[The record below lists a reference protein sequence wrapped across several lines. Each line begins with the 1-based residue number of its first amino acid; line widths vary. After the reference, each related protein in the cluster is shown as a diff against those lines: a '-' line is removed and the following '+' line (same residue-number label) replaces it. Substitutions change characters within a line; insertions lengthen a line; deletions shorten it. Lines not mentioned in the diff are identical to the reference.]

1 MKLIDIALKDMLRS
15 FRSLFAVGMMIAA
28 PLLITGLIYLAFG
41 GMSSEQP
48 DMPAIQVG
56 LVNAD
61 AASVDAPSADAP
73 FNLGQTLVEMFT
85 DASVADWLIARAYP
99 DAAAARAALDRQE
112 IGVAV
117 LIPSGLSAAAL
128 SGERSPDT
136 AVVILHDPTL
146 SIAPQ
151 VVGSMVTSLLDGV
164 AGGRI
169 AIQVIQE
176 RHAARG
182 LTFAPAQIPV
192 MIGQYQT
199 WYTDFQRAMFHR
211 PAEAALRLAAP
222 GVDETAAPMSQ
233 ILGATMA
240 GQMIFFAFY
249 TAAYSMTSV
258 LREHE
263 EGTLARL
270 FATPTDRAVILG
282 GKFLAVFLTVILQG
296 AALMLFAGLVFGI
309 HWGRAGSV
317 LLALVA
323 QVVAAAGLGVLLIAL
338 VRNSRQAGPV
348 LGGGLTVFGMLGGLF
363 TVGIQG
369 MPAFFDV
376 AALFTPHG
384 WVLKGWRLALAAQPP
399 GALLLPFF
407 IALAM
412 GAAMFVLGAVLFRRR
427 FA

>member
-41 GMSSEQP
+41 GMGREQP
-48 DMPAIQVG
+48 DMAAIQVG

-61 AASVDAPSADAP
+61 APSADTP
-73 FNLGQTLVEMFT
+73 FNLGQALVEMFT
-85 DASVADWLIARAYP
+85 DVGVTDWLTARMYP

-117 LIPSGLSAAAL
+117 LIPAGLSAAAF
-128 SGERSPDT
+128 SDERTPDL

-146 SIAPQ
+146 NLAPQ
-151 VVGSMVTSLLDGV
+151 VVGGMVTALLDGV

-169 AIQVIQE
+169 AIQVVQE
-176 RHAARG
+176 RHAAHG
-182 LTFAPAQIPV
+182 LSLSPAQISSL
-192 MIGQYQT
+192 IAQYQN
-199 WYTDFQRAMFHR
+199 WYTDFQRARLDH
-211 PAEAALRLAAP
+211 PTAAALRLVAP

-233 ILGATMA
+233 ILAATMA

-249 TAAYSMTSV
+249 TAAYAMTSI

-270 FATPTDRAVILG
+270 FATPTGRTVILG
-282 GKFLAVFLTVILQG
+282 GKFLAVFLTVIVQG
-296 AALMLFAGLVFGI
+296 AALMLFAGLAFGI
-309 HWGRAGSV
+309 HWGRADSA

-338 VRNSRQAGPV
+338 VKNSRQAGPV
-348 LGGGLTVFGMLGGLF
+348 LGGGLTAFGMLGGLF

-384 WVLKGWRLALAAQPP
+384 WVLKGWRLALAGQPP
-399 GALLLPFF
+399 DALLLPFLV
-407 IALAM
+407 AVGM
-412 GAAMFVLGAVLFRRR
+412 GAAMFALGAVLFRRR

>member
-1 MKLIDIALKDMLRS
+1 MKLFDIALKDMLRS

-41 GMSSEQP
+41 GLSGGQP
-48 DMPAIQVG
+48 DLPVIQVG
-56 LVNAD
+56 LVN
-61 AASVDAPSADAP
+61 VDAPSANAP

-85 DASVADWLIARAYP
+85 DASIADWLAARTYP
-99 DAAAARAALDRQE
+99 DAAAARAALDRRE

-117 LIPSGLSAAAL
+117 LIPAGLSAAAL

-146 SIAPQ
+146 TIGPQ
-151 VVGSMVTSLLDGV
+151 VVGGMVTSLLDGV
-164 AGGRI
+164 TGGRI
-169 AIQVIQE
+169 AIEVIQE

-182 LTFAPAQIPV
+182 LAFAPAQTPAL
-192 MIGQYQT
+192 IGQYQT
-199 WYTDFQRAMFHR
+199 WYTDFQRALFHR
-211 PAEAALRLAAP
+211 PTEAALRLVAP

-233 ILGATMA
+233 ILAMIMA

-249 TAAYSMTSV
+249 TAAYSMTSI

-270 FATPTDRAVILG
+270 FTTPTDRTVILG

-296 AALMLFAGLVFGI
+296 AALMLFAGLAFGI
-309 HWGRAGSV
+309 HWGRADSV

-363 TVGIQG
+363 TVGILG
-369 MPAFFDV
+369 MPALFDV

-384 WVLKGWRLALAAQPP
+384 WVLKGWRLALAGQAP
-399 GALLLPFF
+399 GALLQPFF
-407 IALAM
+407 VAVAM
-412 GAAMFVLGAVLFRRR
+412 GAAMFALGAALFRRR
-427 FA
+427 FV

>member
-1 MKLIDIALKDMLRS
+1 MKILDIALKDLLRS
-15 FRSLFAVGMMIAA
+15 FRSLFAVGMMVAA

-41 GMSSEQP
+41 GTSGEQP

-61 AASVDAPSADAP
+61 APSTDGP
-73 FNLGQTLVEMFT
+73 FNLGQTLVEMFS
-85 DASVADWLIARAYP
+85 DASVADWLSARTYP
-99 DAAAARAALDRQE
+99 DDDTARAALDRQE

-128 SGERSPDT
+128 SGERTPDT

-146 SIAPQ
+146 SLAPQ
-151 VVGSMVTSLLDGV
+151 VVSGMVSSLLDGV
-164 AGGRI
+164 TGGLI
-169 AIQVIQE
+169 TIEVIQE
-176 RHAARG
+176 RHMAHG
-182 LTFAPAQIPV
+182 LPLAPAQIPV
-192 MIGQYQT
+192 LIGQYQT
-199 WYTDFQRAMFHR
+199 WYTGFLRALFHHHT
-211 PAEAALRLAAP
+211 EAALRLVAP
-222 GVDETAAPMSQ
+222 DVNESAAPMSQ

-249 TAAYSMTSV
+249 TAAYSMTSI
-258 LREHE
+258 LREQE

-270 FATPTDRAVILG
+270 FTTPTDRTVILG

-296 AALMLFAGLVFGI
+296 TALMLFAGLAFGI
-309 HWGRAGSV
+309 HWGRADSA

-338 VRNSRQAGPV
+338 VKHSRQAGPV
-348 LGGGLTVFGMLGGLF
+348 LGGGLTAFGMLGGLF

-369 MPAFFDV
+369 LPAFFDM

-384 WVLKGWRLALAAQPP
+384 WVLKGWRLALAGQTPE
-399 GALLLPFF
+399 ALLLPFL
-407 IALAM
+407 IAVVM
-412 GAAMFVLGAVLFRRR
+412 GVAMFALGAVLFRRR

>member
-15 FRSLFAVGMMIAA
+15 FRSLFAVGMMIVA
-28 PLLITGLIYLAFG
+28 PLLITGLIYFAFG
-41 GMSSEQP
+41 GIRSEQP
-48 DMPAIQVG
+48 DIATIHVG

-61 AASVDAPSADAP
+61 VPSADVPSANVP
-73 FNLGQTLVEMFT
+73 FNLGQMLVDVFT
-85 DASVADWLIARAYP
+85 DAGVADLMTARVYP
-99 DAAAARAALDRQE
+99 DVATARAALERQE
-112 IGVAV
+112 IDVAV
-117 LIPSGLSAAAL
+117 LIPTGLSAAVL
-128 SGERSPDT
+128 SGEPSPNT
-136 AVVILHDPTL
+136 AVVILHDPAL
-146 SIAPQ
+146 SLAPQ

-182 LTFAPAQIPV
+182 LALAPAQISTL
-192 MIGQYQT
+192 IGQYQT
-199 WYTDFQRAMFHR
+199 WYTDFLHTLFYN
-211 PAEAALRLAAP
+211 PTEAALRLVAP
-222 GVDETAAPMSQ
+222 GVDETAVPMSQ

-249 TAAYSMTSV
+249 TAAYSMTSI
-258 LREHE
+258 LREQE

-270 FATPTDRAVILG
+270 FTTPTDRTIILG

-296 AALMLFAGLVFGI
+296 AALMLFARLAFGI
-309 HWGRAGSV
+309 RWGRADSV

-323 QVVAAAGLGVLLIAL
+323 QVIAAAGLGVLLIAL
-338 VRNSRQAGPV
+338 VKNSRQAGPV
-348 LGGGLTVFGMLGGLF
+348 LGGGLTALGMLGGLF

-399 GALLLPFF
+399 DALLLPFF
-407 IALAM
+407 IAVAM
-412 GAAMFVLGAVLFRRR
+412 GAVMFVLGAVLFRRR

>member
-61 AASVDAPSADAP
+61 APSADAP
-73 FNLGQTLVEMFT
+73 FNLGQTLVEIFT
-85 DASVADWLIARAYP
+85 DASVADWLTARMYP
-99 DAAAARAALDRQE
+99 DAAAACAALDRQE

-117 LIPSGLSAAAL
+117 LIPAGLSAAAL

-146 SIAPQ
+146 SLAPQ
-151 VVGSMVTSLLDGV
+151 VVGGMVTSLLDGV

-169 AIQVIQE
+169 AIQVVQE
-176 RHAARG
+176 RHTARG
-182 LTFAPAQIPV
+182 LAFAPAQIPTL
-192 MIGQYQT
+192 IGQYQT
-199 WYTDFQRAMFHR
+199 WYTDFLRALFDR
-211 PAEAALRLAAP
+211 PTEAALRLVAP
-222 GVDETAAPMSQ
+222 GVDETTAPTGQ

-249 TAAYSMTSV
+249 TAAYSMTSI

-270 FATPTDRAVILG
+270 FTTPTDRTVILG

-296 AALMLFAGLVFGI
+296 AALMLFAGLAFGI
-309 HWGRAGSV
+309 HWGRADSA

-323 QVVAAAGLGVLLIAL
+323 QVIAAAGLGVLLIAL
-338 VRNSRQAGPV
+338 VKNSRQAGPV
-348 LGGGLTVFGMLGGLF
+348 LGGGLTAFGMLGGLF
-363 TVGIQG
+363 TVGIPG
-369 MPAFFDV
+369 MPEFFDV

-384 WVLKGWRLALAAQPP
+384 WVLKGWRLALAGQPP

-412 GAAMFVLGAVLFRRR
+412 GAAMFAFGAVLFRRR

>member
-41 GMSSEQP
+41 GMGREQP
-48 DMPAIQVG
+48 DMAAIQVG

-61 AASVDAPSADAP
+61 APSADTP
-73 FNLGQTLVEMFT
+73 FNLGQALVEMFT
-85 DASVADWLIARAYP
+85 DVGVTDWLTARMYP

-117 LIPSGLSAAAL
+117 LIPAGLSAAAF
-128 SGERSPDT
+128 SGERAPDL

-146 SIAPQ
+146 NLAPQ
-151 VVGSMVTSLLDGV
+151 VVGGMVTALLDGV

-169 AIQVIQE
+169 AIQVVQE
-176 RHAARG
+176 RHAAHG
-182 LTFAPAQIPV
+182 LSLSPAQISSL
-192 MIGQYQT
+192 IAQYQN
-199 WYTDFQRAMFHR
+199 WYTDFQRARLDH
-211 PAEAALRLAAP
+211 PTEAALRLVAP

-233 ILGATMA
+233 ILAATMA

-249 TAAYSMTSV
+249 TAAYAMTSI
-258 LREHE
+258 LREQE

-270 FATPTDRAVILG
+270 FATPTGRTAILG
-282 GKFLAVFLTVILQG
+282 GKFLAVFLTVIVQG
-296 AALMLFAGLVFGI
+296 AALMLFAGLAFGI
-309 HWGRAGSV
+309 RWGRADSA

-338 VRNSRQAGPV
+338 VKNSRQAGPV
-348 LGGGLTVFGMLGGLF
+348 LGGGLTAFGMLGGLF

-384 WVLKGWRLALAAQPP
+384 WVLKGWRLALAGQPP
-399 GALLLPFF
+399 DALLLPFLV
-407 IALAM
+407 AVGM
-412 GAAMFVLGAVLFRRR
+412 GAAMFALGAVLFRRR